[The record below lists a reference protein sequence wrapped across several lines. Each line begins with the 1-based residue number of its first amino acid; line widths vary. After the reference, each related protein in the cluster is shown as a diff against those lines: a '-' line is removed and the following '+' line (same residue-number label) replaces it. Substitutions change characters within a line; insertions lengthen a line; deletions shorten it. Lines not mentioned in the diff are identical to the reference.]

1 MDARKASRE
10 RQSLSCSEEAK
21 MSTVK
26 SIEDADRDH
35 RTALSR
41 CDKFIACEPL
51 PADQP
56 L

>member
-1 MDARKASRE
+1 VDARKASGE
-10 RQSLSCSEEAK
+10 CQPLSRGEEAK
-21 MSTVK
+21 MPTVK